1 MVTWRGKPLPGR
13 TVALAL
19 IASAALSLLAWVFIV
34 PWRAPGND
42 TGFTPVQPIAFSH
55 SLHVREL
62 EVDCLYCH
70 STATTAR
77 LAGMPAANVCMN
89 CHRFVA
95 APSQAVK
102 DEHWQAARDGRE
114 VRRVVSEAMRQ
125 LYRSQGLDERLEPIP
140 GVAPRAIAWARV
152 TQFPDFAY
160 FDHRYT
166 NATTEALNG
175 LIKAMNR
182 NGRGYQF
189 KTLRAK
195 MLFSKGVRK
204 KPVLMDV
211 PRYGWRQD
219 LMGMVITAPPS
230 ATDFGADISTLTAMF
245 TKDDI

>member
-1 MVTWRGKPLPGR
+1 MVTWRGKPLPRR
-13 TVALAL
+13 TVTLAL

-95 APSQAVK
+95 ASSQAVK
-102 DEHWQAARDGRE
+102 DEHWRAARDGRE

-160 FDHRYT
+160 FDHR
-166 NATTEALNG
+166 AHARVGIACRDCHGE
-175 LIKAMNR
+175 
-182 NGRGYQF
+182 
-189 KTLRAK
+189 
-195 MLFSKGVRK
+195 VRTFE
-204 KPVLMDV
+204 
-211 PRYGWRQD
+211 RTRQD
-219 LMGMVITAPPS
+219 ESLSMGFCVDCHRRSNRDGVNGVDVEAS
-230 ATDFGADISTLTAMF
+230 LDCVACHR
-245 TKDDI
+245 